1 MKSWLRIVAPNN
13 QRHADSQEEDI
24 CGGCM
29 LVDYCNVGF
38 LSRTC
43 QMKTNRNPELALQE
57 TQLHTLSPIMIISDL
72 EAKGNSDLVTKG
84 NSVFALRTSQ
94 ID

>member
-1 MKSWLRIVAPNN
+1 MEASKV
-13 QRHADSQEEDI
+13 
-24 CGGCM
+24 
-29 LVDYCNVGF
+29 VDYHNVGF
-38 LSRTC
+38 LSRTG
-43 QMKTNRNPELALQE
+43 QVKTNRNPELALKE
-57 TQLHTLSPIMIISDL
+57 NQLHTLSPIIIISDL